1 MSKVFVRGLLTGL
14 ILQLAIGPVFIFV
27 ANTVFQKGTVEGIL
41 AVIAVTIVDYIYI
54 VLAIL
59 GVGKIFEK
67 PNIRD
72 VFVIVSSIVL
82 VVFGIVVIKNG
93 IGLIDKNLIL
103 ENIKISSFTQAFVL
117 TLSSPLTIVF
127 WTSIFASKADEYMLN
142 KRELIVFGIAC
153 GLATLLFLG
162 VCVIFLSWLKIMI
175 SYVIIQSLNFI
186 VGILLIFYG
195 VVRLKKI
202 KIKGIK

>member
-1 MSKVFVRGLLTGL
+1 MNKVFIRGLTTGL

-27 ANTVFQKGTVEGIL
+27 ANTIFQKGVIEGIL

-54 VLAIL
+54 VLAIF
-59 GVGKIFEK
+59 GVGKVFEK
-67 PNIRD
+67 ENIRR
-72 VFVIVSSIVL
+72 VFVIISSIVL
-82 VVFGIVVIKNG
+82 IIFGIIMMKNG
-93 IGLIDKNLIL
+93 IKLKSDSLIL
-103 ENIKISSFTQAFVL
+103 ENTKISSFTQAFIL

-142 KRELIVFGIAC
+142 KKELIVFGLAC

-162 VCVIFLSWLKIMI
+162 LCVIIFSWLKIIFSDVMI
-175 SYVIIQSLNFI
+175 QFLNFI

-195 VVRLKKI
+195 IVRLKK
-202 KIKGIK
+202 

>member
-103 ENIKISSFTQAFVL
+103 ENTKISSFTQAFVL

>member
-1 MSKVFVRGLLTGL
+1 MSKVFIRGLATGL

-27 ANTVFQKGTVEGIL
+27 ANTIFQKGVIEGIL

-54 VLAIL
+54 ILAIFV
-59 GVGKIFEK
+59 VGKVFEK
-67 PNIRD
+67 EKIRR
-72 VFVIVSSIVL
+72 VFVIISSIVL
-82 VVFGIVVIKNG
+82 VIFGIIMMKNG
-93 IGLIDKNLIL
+93 IKLESDSLIL
-103 ENIKISSFTQAFVL
+103 ENTKISSFTQAFVL

-142 KRELIVFGIAC
+142 KKELIVFGLAC

-162 VCVIFLSWLKIMI
+162 ACVILLSWLKII
-175 SYVIIQSLNFI
+175 VSDGIIQFLNFI

-195 VVRLKKI
+195 IVRLKKI
-202 KIKGIK
+202 KEIA

>member
-1 MSKVFVRGLLTGL
+1 MRGLLTGL

-103 ENIKISSFTQAFVL
+103 ENTKISSFTQAFVL

-142 KRELIVFGIAC
+142 KRELIIFGIAC